1 MELNLCRTKYISNE
15 TNKDNY
21 INDKKLQNIEKDITG
36 DNFNSSDLDNGKKQV
51 YKDDNFAVTL
61 SATKYK
67 YIDNDTNI
75 TIIDL
80 GPCENLLKEFYKLKE
95 DDLIYMKQI
104 EVNQEG
110 MKIPKIEYE
119 VYAKL
124 NGKN

>member
-1 MELNLCRTKYISNE
+1 M
-15 TNKDNY
+15 
-21 INDKKLQNIEKDITG
+21 
-36 DNFNSSDLDNGKKQV
+36 
-51 YKDDNFAVTL
+51 
-61 SATKYK
+61 
-67 YIDNDTNI
+67 

-110 MKIPKIEYE
+110 MKIPKIEYD

-124 NGKN
+124 NGKNLIKLSSQYYNDVCNIDETE